1 MTGRRSLAVIS
12 GGLRQPSS
20 TRLLADRLTAA
31 TVAAL
36 EERGLAVDVHV
47 VEPRAHA
54 HDIVNHLLTGFPPG
68 PLKPSI
74 DAVVNADGVIAVTPI
89 FSGSYSGLF
98 KSFVDVLED
107 GALAGMPVLIGATGG
122 TARHSLALE
131 HAMRPL
137 FAYQRAI
144 VLPTSVYAAPEDWAA
159 GTATPAGGAF
169 DPRAGSSGAGSSGA
183 GSSGADPGGSV
194 AGAPVGA
201 LAERIARAG
210 RELAEQVAMRERP
223 PAADPFA
230 LSTSFERL
238 LAGD

>member
-36 EERGLAVDVHV
+36 EERGFAVDLHV

-74 DAVVNADGVIAVTPI
+74 DAVVNADGLIAVTPI

-159 GTATPAGGAF
+159 GTPASDGARAPGLPGLP
-169 DPRAGSSGAGSSGA
+169 DAGSPGSDGT
-183 GSSGADPGGSV
+183 
-194 AGAPVGA
+194 GAPVGA
-201 LAERIARAG
+201 LADRITRAG
-210 RELAEQVAMRERP
+210 RELAEQVALRERP
-223 PAADPFA
+223 PSADPFA

>member
-1 MTGRRSLAVIS
+1 VTGRRALAVVS

-68 PLKPSI
+68 PLRPSI
-74 DAVVNADGVIAVTPI
+74 DAVVNADGLIAVTPI

-159 GTATPAGGAF
+159 GMPGSNGGA
-169 DPRAGSSGAGSSGA
+169 PRSGGA
-183 GSSGADPGGSV
+183 A
-194 AGAPVGA
+194 APVGA
-201 LAERIARAG
+201 LADRIARAG
-210 RELAEQVAMRERP
+210 RELAEQVALRERP
-223 PAADPFA
+223 QAADPFA

>member
-68 PLKPSI
+68 PLRPSI
-74 DAVVNADGVIAVTPI
+74 DAVVNADGLIAVTPI

-159 GTATPAGGAF
+159 GTGPAAGNGTAAARAGTAAAGNGAPAGGAL
-169 DPRAGSSGAGSSGA
+169 P
-183 GSSGADPGGSV
+183 
-194 AGAPVGA
+194 GAPVGA
-201 LAERIARAG
+201 LADRIARAG
-210 RELAEQVAMRERP
+210 RELAAQVAGRERP

-230 LSTSFERL
+230 LSTSFERM

>member
-68 PLKPSI
+68 PLRPSI
-74 DAVVNADGVIAVTPI
+74 DAVVGADGVIAVTPI

-144 VLPTSVYAAPEDWAA
+144 VLPTSVYAAPEDWAT
-159 GTATPAGGAF
+159 GTA
-169 DPRAGSSGAGSSGA
+169 
-183 GSSGADPGGSV
+183 GGSTGTTA
-194 AGAPVGA
+194 AGAEPGAPLGA
-201 LAERIARAG
+201 LADRIARAG
-210 RELAEQVAMRERP
+210 RELAEQVALRERP

>member
-1 MTGRRSLAVIS
+1 MTGRRSLAVVS

-36 EERGLAVDVHV
+36 EERGFAVDVHV

-74 DAVVNADGVIAVTPI
+74 DAVVNADGLIAVTPI

-159 GTATPAGGAF
+159 GTPASDGT
-169 DPRAGSSGAGSSGA
+169 RAPGLPGAGSPRLPGLPDA
-183 GSSGADPGGSV
+183 GSPGSDGT
-194 AGAPVGA
+194 GAPVGA
-201 LAERIARAG
+201 LADRITRAG
-210 RELAEQVAMRERP
+210 RELAEQVALRERP
-223 PAADPFA
+223 PATDPFA

>member
-1 MTGRRSLAVIS
+1 MTGRRSLAVVS

-68 PLKPSI
+68 PLRPSI
-74 DAVVNADGVIAVTPI
+74 DAVVNADGLIAVTPI

-159 GTATPAGGAF
+159 GTAASDG
-169 DPRAGSSGAGSSGA
+169 AGSAGLSGAGSP
-183 GSSGADPGGSV
+183 GSDGT
-194 AGAPVGA
+194 GAPVGA
-201 LAERIARAG
+201 LADRITRAG
-210 RELAEQVAMRERP
+210 RELAEQVALRERP

>member
-74 DAVVNADGVIAVTPI
+74 DAVVGADGVIAVTPI

-107 GALAGMPVLIGATGG
+107 GALAGMPVLIGATV
-122 TARHSLALE
+122 
-131 HAMRPL
+131 P
-137 FAYQRAI
+137 
-144 VLPTSVYAAPEDWAA
+144 
-159 GTATPAGGAF
+159 
-169 DPRAGSSGAGSSGA
+169 PRASIF
-183 GSSGADPGGSV
+183 PG
-194 AGAPVGA
+194 P
-201 LAERIARAG
+201 
-210 RELAEQVAMRERP
+210 
-223 PAADPFA
+223 
-230 LSTSFERL
+230 
-238 LAGD
+238 